1 MVYYTTREQM
11 IGMKKGMWLGLVALI
26 ALVAISGSAS
36 AAFAY
41 KPVSYSGYA
50 GSSFSVSPYVPTGTI
65 SSGMLLTSSAGASM
79 FGSTPSVSYGT
90 SLYGVNGAGVI
101 GEISTF
107 GKANFINERQQVTY
121 SDSTSAKGTIYV
133 FQKNYQF

>member
-1 MVYYTTREQM
+1 M

-26 ALVAISGSAS
+26 ALVAISGSA
-36 AAFAY
+36 AAATAY
-41 KPVSYSGYA
+41 KPVSFSGFA
-50 GSSFSVSPYVPTGTI
+50 GSKFSASPYVQLGTI
-65 SSGMLLTSSAGASM
+65 PSGMSLTSSAGASL
-79 FGSTPSVSYGT
+79 FGSSPSVSYGT
-90 SLYGVNGAGVI
+90 SLFGMNGAGVI

-133 FQKNYQF
+133 FQKSYQF